1 MKMKILFL
9 LMATTV
15 LAAACSKSN
24 SDDEPPSPEKL
35 LEGYWSGNYSY
46 SAALNKDNIAMLL
59 QPNGKM
65 RVYDLGDKTDTSSL
79 SPLSIVNGS
88 WSLNGQTVT
97 TSYKADGFKFNT
109 TATLSADKL
118 EMTGSW
124 EKNSV
129 PKGNLYLSR

>member
-1 MKMKILFL
+1 MKILSL
-9 LMATTV
+9 LLATTL

-24 SDDEPPSPEKL
+24 SDDEPASPEKL

-46 SAALNKDNIAMLL
+46 IGALNKDNIAMLL

-65 RVYDLGDKTDTSSL
+65 RVYDLGDKTDTTEL
-79 SPLSIVNGS
+79 NPLSIVNGS

-97 TSYKADGFKFNT
+97 TTYKASSFKFNT
-109 TATLSADKL
+109 IATLSADKS

-124 EKNSV
+124 ERNNV